1 MLGLAAVLA
10 IVIGMAVGLLGGG
23 GSILTTPLLVYVMG
37 FDPKQAIAASLFV
50 VAVTSA
56 FGLIHHARAGRV
68 RWRTGLIFGAAGMV
82 GAFVGG
88 QVGAHLPGSLL
99 LAAFAV
105 MMAATAIAMIRGRK
119 QVKGKAHAGLP
130 LFRILLDGF
139 VVGLVTGLVGA
150 GGGFLVVPALVLL
163 GGLPMQVAVGT
174 SLLVVMMKSTAGFL
188 GYALVFG
195 GPSGPVAWNPET
207 TFDWRVTLV
216 VTAFAVVGSIIGAM
230 VSGKVHP
237 DRLRKGFGWFV
248 LAMAAF
254 ILAQEIGDS
263 VLEFAQGSTLQ
274 ALETVFGIILLVVGI
289 TLLIRWPA
297 KVPVGDFD
305 TSGADAGESGDSGGG
320 SAAPSSTA
328 GAARQVQ

>member
-1 MLGLAAVLA
+1 VMVLA
-10 IVIGMAVGLLGGG
+10 GFLAIFIGMAVGLLGGG
-23 GSILTTPLLVYVMG
+23 GSILTTPLLVYVVG

-56 FGLIHHARAGRV
+56 FGLIHHARSGRV
-68 RWRTGLIFGAAGMV
+68 RWRTGLIFGAAGMT

-88 QVGAHLPGSLL
+88 QIGAHLPGAVL

-105 MMAATAIAMIRGRK
+105 MMAVTAIAMIRGRK

-163 GGLPMQVAVGT
+163 GGLPMPIAVGT

-188 GYALVFG
+188 GYALTFSG
-195 GPSGPVAWNPET
+195 GTVAWNPET
-207 TFDWRVTLV
+207 EFDWSVTLV
-216 VTAFAVVGSIIGAM
+216 VTAMAVIGSVIGA
-230 VSGKVHP
+230 VLSGRIHP

-248 LAMAAF
+248 LVMAVF
-254 ILAQEIGDS
+254 ILFQEIGGS
-263 VLEFAQGSTLQ
+263 IIEFAQGSALQ
-274 ALETVFGIILLVVGI
+274 MVETIVGVIIVVVGV

-297 KVPVGDFD
+297 KMEVADFD
-305 TSGADAGESGDSGGG
+305 TSGADAGESED
-320 SAAPSSTA
+320 APTPS
-328 GAARQVQ
+328 Q